1 MGCCRSNAEFARWR
15 LSPGRPAAGAA
26 VLRAAA
32 GLGALAGER
41 KVVGGGEPEEVEVGL
56 IVVVV
61 AVAMSHPGCNYMA
74 SCTTLSSK
82 LSWTPTPGSKT

>member
-15 LSPGRPAAGAA
+15 SLPGRPAAGAA

-61 AVAMSHPGCNYMA
+61 AVASGGDVA
-74 SCTTLSSK
+74 SGLQ
-82 LSWTPTPGSKT
+82 LYGVMHDPE